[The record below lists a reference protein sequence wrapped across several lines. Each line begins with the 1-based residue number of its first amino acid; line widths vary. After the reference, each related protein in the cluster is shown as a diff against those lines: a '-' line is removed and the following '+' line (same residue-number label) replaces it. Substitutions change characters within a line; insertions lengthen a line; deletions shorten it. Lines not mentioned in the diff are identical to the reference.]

1 MCEARTDINAWSN
14 RPRLESIGFKTNFQH
29 FMQNTLTQ
37 TTPPT
42 FHTGQWV
49 LRQLLWLCMLC
60 SFTTAHAQQA
70 FSFVALGDL
79 PYGSAQKAYGPYR
92 SLIDRI
98 NQETP
103 AFSVHVGDFKSGS
116 TLCSDE
122 EFANQLDHFQR
133 FKGAV
138 VYTPGD
144 NEWTDCHRAN
154 NGQYDPLER
163 LAALRQRFYTPGQ
176 SLGAKPMTVQNQ
188 SMGSTAFAP
197 YVENVRWLHQGVLF
211 ATLHI
216 VGSNNNLESRDIAA
230 SREFFE
236 RDAANVAWITSTFEQ
251 ARARQASAV
260 VFAFQA
266 DVLENKTL
274 WEDFPGWSG
283 FRNSIGQTLLPM
295 ANNWGKPVLVV
306 HGDSHQFR
314 IDQPFQLDKKSLK
327 NVTRLIVP
335 GASDVR
341 AVKVTVKDA
350 SFSFE
355 MLSPSR

>member
-1 MCEARTDINAWSN
+1 MLKKI
-14 RPRLESIGFKTNFQH
+14 IGFS
-29 FMQNTLTQ
+29 
-37 TTPPT
+37 
-42 FHTGQWV
+42 
-49 LRQLLWLCMLC
+49 LLWAAATVQAQPA
-60 SFTTAHAQQA
+60 FT
-70 FSFVALGDL
+70 FVALGDL
-79 PYGSAQKAYGPYR
+79 PYGAPDKAYGPYR

-98 NQETP
+98 NQDAP

-122 EFANQLDHFQR
+122 EFANQVDHFQR

-144 NEWTDCHRAN
+144 NEWTDCHRSN
-154 NGQYDPLER
+154 NGKFDPLER
-163 LAALRQRFYTPGQ
+163 LTALRQRFFTPGR
-176 SLGAKPMTVQNQ
+176 SLGNQPMPVQNQ
-188 SMGSTAFAP
+188 SMVAPAFAK
-197 YVENVRWLHQGVLF
+197 YVENVRWMHQGVMF

-230 SREFFE
+230 NQEFFE
-236 RDAANVAWITSTFEQ
+236 RDAANVGWITSTFEQ
-251 ARARQASAV
+251 ARLQKASAV
-260 VFAFQA
+260 VFSFQA
-266 DVLENKTL
+266 DVLENKTP

-283 FRNSIGQTLLPM
+283 FRTSIGQTLLPM
-295 ANNWGKPVLVV
+295 ANSWGKPVLLV

-314 IDQPFQLDKKSLK
+314 IDQPFQLDQKPIK
-327 NVTRLIVP
+327 NLTRLIVP

-355 MLSPSR
+355 LIAPAR

>member
-1 MCEARTDINAWSN
+1 MLRQV
-14 RPRLESIGFKTNFQH
+14 IGFC
-29 FMQNTLTQ
+29 
-37 TTPPT
+37 
-42 FHTGQWV
+42 
-49 LRQLLWLCMLC
+49 LLSLVA
-60 SFTTAHAQQA
+60 SVQAQSA

-79 PYGSAQKAYGPYR
+79 PYGSPDKSYGPYR

-98 NQETP
+98 NQEAP

-116 TLCSDE
+116 TLCSDD
-122 EFANQLDHFQR
+122 EFSNQLDHFQR

-144 NEWTDCHRAN
+144 NEWTDCHRSN
-154 NGQYDPLER
+154 NGKYDPLER
-163 LAALRQRFYTPGQ
+163 LAALRQRFFKPGA
-176 SLGAKPMTVQNQ
+176 SLGQQPMPVQNQ
-188 SMGSTAFAP
+188 SIGSTTFAR
-197 YVENVRWLHQGVLF
+197 YVENVRWVHQGVMF
-211 ATLHI
+211 ATVHI
-216 VGSNNNLESRDIAA
+216 VGSNNNLESRDMAA
-230 SREFFE
+230 TREFFE
-236 RDAANVAWITSTFEQ
+236 RDAANVAWIKATFEQ
-251 ARARQASAV
+251 ARLQQASAV
-260 VFAFQA
+260 VLAFQA

-283 FRNSIGQTLLPM
+283 FRTSVGETLLPL
-295 ANNWGKPVLVV
+295 ANSWGKPVLVV

-314 IDQPFQLDKKSLK
+314 LDQPFKLDKKPLN

-355 MLSPSR
+355 MLTPAR

>member
-1 MCEARTDINAWSN
+1 MLRQF
-14 RPRLESIGFKTNFQH
+14 IGFC
-29 FMQNTLTQ
+29 
-37 TTPPT
+37 
-42 FHTGQWV
+42 W
-49 LRQLLWLCMLC
+49 LW
-60 SFTTAHAQQA
+60 SVVTVQAQSA

-79 PYGSAQKAYGPYR
+79 PYGSPEKAYGPYR

-98 NQETP
+98 NQEAP

-122 EFANQLDHFQR
+122 EFANQLAHFQR

-144 NEWTDCHRAN
+144 NEWTDCHRSN
-154 NGQYDPLER
+154 NGSFDPLER
-163 LAALRQRFYTPGQ
+163 LAALRQRFFSPGQ
-176 SLGAKPMTVQNQ
+176 SLGTKPLPVLNQ
-188 SMGSTAFAP
+188 SQDKGTPFASF
-197 YVENVRWLHQGVLF
+197 VENVRWMHQGVLF

-216 VGSNNNLESRDIAA
+216 VGSNNNLESRNIA
-230 SREFFE
+230 SNREFFE

-251 ARARQASAV
+251 ARLQQASAV
-260 VFAFQA
+260 VFSFQA
-266 DVLENKTL
+266 DVLENKTP

-283 FRNSIGQTLLPM
+283 FRTSIGQTLLPM
-295 ANNWGKPVLVV
+295 ANSWGKPVLLV

-314 IDQPFQLDKKSLK
+314 IDQPFQLDKKPLK

-355 MLSPSR
+355 LITPAR

>member
-1 MCEARTDINAWSN
+1 M
-14 RPRLESIGFKTNFQH
+14 
-29 FMQNTLTQ
+29 LTM
-37 TTPPT
+37 
-42 FHTGQWV
+42 
-49 LRQLLWLCMLC
+49 LRQIIGGVLLWMVA
-60 SFTTAHAQQA
+60 TVQAQSA

-79 PYGSAQKAYGPYR
+79 PYGSPEKSYGPYR

-98 NQETP
+98 NQEAP

-122 EFANQLDHFQR
+122 EFANQLAHFQR

-144 NEWTDCHRAN
+144 NEWTDCHRGN

-163 LAALRQRFYTPGQ
+163 LSALRQRFFKPGA
-176 SLGAKPMTVQNQ
+176 SLGQQPMPVQNQ
-188 SMGSTAFAP
+188 SLRAPTFAR
-197 YVENVRWLHQGVLF
+197 YVENLRWLHQGVMF
-211 ATLHI
+211 ATVHI

-230 SREFFE
+230 NREFFE
-236 RDAANVAWITSTFEQ
+236 RDAANVAWINDTFEQ
-251 ARARQASAV
+251 ARAQQATAIV
-260 VFAFQA
+260 MAFQA
-266 DVLENKTL
+266 DVLENKTP
-274 WEDFPGWSG
+274 WEDFLAWSG
-283 FRNSIGQTLLPM
+283 FRNSVGETLLPL
-295 ANNWGKPVLVV
+295 AKRWGKPVLMV

-314 IDQPFQLDKKSLK
+314 VDQPFKLDQKPLS

-355 MLSPSR
+355 MLTPAR

>member
-1 MCEARTDINAWSN
+1 M
-14 RPRLESIGFKTNFQH
+14 
-29 FMQNTLTQ
+29 LTM
-37 TTPPT
+37 
-42 FHTGQWV
+42 
-49 LRQLLWLCMLC
+49 LRQIIGGFLLWMVA
-60 SFTTAHAQQA
+60 TVQAQSA

-79 PYGSAQKAYGPYR
+79 PYGSPEKSYGPYR

-98 NQETP
+98 NQEAP

-122 EFANQLDHFQR
+122 EFANQLAHFQR

-144 NEWTDCHRAN
+144 NEWTDCHRGN

-163 LAALRQRFYTPGQ
+163 LSALRQRFFKPGA
-176 SLGAKPMTVQNQ
+176 SLGQQPMPVQNQ
-188 SMGSTAFAP
+188 SLRVPTFAL
-197 YVENVRWLHQGVLF
+197 YVENLRWLHQGVMF
-211 ATLHI
+211 ATVHI

-230 SREFFE
+230 NREFFE
-236 RDAANVAWITSTFEQ
+236 RDAANVAWINDTFEQ
-251 ARARQASAV
+251 ARLQQATALV
-260 VFAFQA
+260 LAFQA
-266 DVLENKTL
+266 DVLENKTP
-274 WEDFPGWSG
+274 WEDFPAWSG
-283 FRNSIGQTLLPM
+283 FRNSVGETLLPL
-295 ANNWGKPVLVV
+295 AKRWGKPVLMV

-314 IDQPFQLDKKSLK
+314 VDQPFKLDQKPLS

-355 MLSPSR
+355 MLTPAR